1 MQFHHITPD
10 PELAPGE
17 IKVVARILEVHQ
29 PGEQLLPAERLTD
42 AQRDNHAFVI
52 APVADAVNA
61 GYRSHHQNIP
71 PRQQRVHGGEPQ
83 PLDLFIHA
91 AVLLNEGVGARD
103 VSLGLVKVEVADEVF
118 DGVVGKEALELRV
131 ELGRQGLVVG
141 QNQGGS
147 PQLGHHIGHGEG
159 LARPGDPQK
168 HLIAL
173 PPLQPRDKLDDRCR
187 LITGRLVLGFELKE
201 AIGHDPDKVTA
212 APGRQKPRNAQ
223 LRGMSGILKHP
234 TA

>member
-61 GYRSHHQNIP
+61 GYRSHHQDIA

-83 PLDLFIHA
+83 ALDLLVHA

-103 VSLGLVKVEVADEVF
+103 VSLGLVEVEIANEVL
-118 DGVVGKEALELRV
+118 DRVVREETLELRV

-141 QNQGGS
+141 QNQGRS
-147 PQLGHHIGHGEG
+147 SQLGHHIGHGEG

-201 AIGHDPDKVTA
+201 AVGQGTDKVTA
-212 APGRQKPRNAQ
+212 APDRQKPRNAQ
-223 LRGMSGILKHP
+223 LRGIRWVSKHP